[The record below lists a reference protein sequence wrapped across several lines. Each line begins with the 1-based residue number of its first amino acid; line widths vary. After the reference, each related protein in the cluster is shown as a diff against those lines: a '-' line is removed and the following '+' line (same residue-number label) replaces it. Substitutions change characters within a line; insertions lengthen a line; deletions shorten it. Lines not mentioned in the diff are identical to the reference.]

1 MKKKKKKEN
10 RPIDRRQNSGDDLL
24 FEESNVFRQLFSIVP
39 CSHTVV
45 RGECSFREVSTT
57 VVVHKESITHT
68 HRDTHVRTRTCH
80 GKVDFHGGNFASP
93 CLLRLAQLV
102 RTVKDI
108 EGRRKIARNRLFDES
123 MEISASSRNISLS
136 SSYIY
141 VSSRISIWNGR
152 GIFAVILFS
161 LFLSFFFFLAMFLV
175 F

>member
-1 MKKKKKKEN
+1 MAN
-10 RPIDRRQNSGDDLL
+10 AR
-24 FEESNVFRQLFSIVP
+24 FERFRWS
-39 CSHTVV
+39 CTVAQ
-45 RGECSFREVSTT
+45 RE
-57 VVVHKESITHT
+57 HTHT
-68 HRDTHVRTRTCH
+68 HGSTRTCH

-152 GIFAVILFS
+152 RIFAVILFPFFFFFS
-161 LFLSFFFFLAMFLV
+161 SDDFGLIMKWKLQACERERIKFSKSRSIVLFCPSFFSFFFFWYLY
-175 F
+175 

>member
-1 MKKKKKKEN
+1 MLV
-10 RPIDRRQNSGDDLL
+10 S
-24 FEESNVFRQLFSIVP
+24 
-39 CSHTVV
+39 
-45 RGECSFREVSTT
+45 RGFGGRAPS
-57 VVVHKESITHT
+57 HKESAHTYTHGP
-68 HRDTHVRTRTCH
+68 TRTCH

-152 GIFAVILFS
+152 RIFAVILFFFS
-161 LFLSFFFFLAMFLV
+161 SDDFGLIMKWKLQACERERFKFSKTQSFSSVRVSFFLFLV
-175 F
+175 FILNVFLDL

>member
-1 MKKKKKKEN
+1 MHE
-10 RPIDRRQNSGDDLL
+10 IL
-24 FEESNVFRQLFSIVP
+24 FPLFIFSNH
-39 CSHTVV
+39 HT
-45 RGECSFREVSTT
+45 
-57 VVVHKESITHT
+57 HTHTYT

-161 LFLSFFFFLAMFLV
+161 LFLFSFFFFF
-175 F
+175 